1 MCLVLSVGVRFIGGG
16 VPCAGCGEGSEDRPG
31 TGGLHQQEGG
41 EADSDDGGVRGD
53 ALWRTPPDREEAQ
66 GGR

>member
-16 VPCAGCGEGSEDRPG
+16 VPCAGLREGSEDRPG
-31 TGGLHQQEGG
+31 AGGLHQQEGG
-41 EADSDDGGVRGD
+41 EADGDDGGVRGD
-53 ALWRTPPDREEAQ
+53 TLRRTPPDREEAQ